1 MELGSEVIMI
11 ELHDPNELLRIP
23 KIMNR
28 ILRKRVESVNTVY
41 RKIAEE
47 LEIVLIKT
55 RDIPDVH
62 NLKNWHIDRMHPGE
76 RGHKMLAREVAVQLQ
91 RRGWLISIPEE
102 GEILIRER
110 SQQIKWL
117 IANGLPWFLK
127 RSVDLLPVVLFLSVI
142 EIFKVIFEKLSYL
155 NIRR

>member
-1 MELGSEVIMI
+1 
-11 ELHDPNELLRIP
+11 
-23 KIMNR
+23 
-28 ILRKRVESVNTVY
+28 
-41 RKIAEE
+41 
-47 LEIVLIKT
+47 
-55 RDIPDVH
+55 
-62 NLKNWHIDRMHPGE
+62 MHPGE

-110 SQQIKWL
+110 SQQTKWL

-155 NIRR
+155 NIRL